1 MVDLVIKLG
10 IIGLKD
16 FDNGHPYSFAAIING
31 YDKKYFKKSKFK
43 VILNYLKLKKKKD
56 FGFKNVK
63 VTHAWTQN
71 KKITKNLCKSCK
83 IDNCLSHYQEMIG
96 HVDAVIIARDDLHFK
111 ISKIFLKKKIPV
123 FIDKPLTLKK
133 KELIYYEKYLKKDLL
148 MSTSGLR
155 FSKEILEAKKKIK
168 KIGKIRLINAAVING
183 LSKYGVHM
191 LDMIDELDFLR
202 VKKIS
207 RKSNNI
213 DTINYFCEK
222 DISINLFCL
231 GKVSKIFNLHF
242 VGSNGSF
249 SINILDNFSAFKN
262 TLEKFIKMIKNKKP
276 ELEPKKTI
284 NVLKVLISSLNKKKY
299 A

>member
-1 MVDLVIKLG
+1 
-10 IIGLKD
+10 
-16 FDNGHPYSFAAIING
+16 
-31 YDKKYFKKSKFK
+31 
-43 VILNYLKLKKKKD
+43 
-56 FGFKNVK
+56 
-63 VTHAWTQN
+63 
-71 KKITKNLCKSCK
+71 
-83 IDNCLSHYQEMIG
+83 
-96 HVDAVIIARDDLHFK
+96 
-111 ISKIFLKKKIPV
+111 
-123 FIDKPLTLKK
+123 
-133 KELIYYEKYLKKDLL
+133 

-249 SINILDNFSAFKN
+249 SINVLDNFSAFKN

-299 A
+299 V